1 MGSLLSRKKS
11 NRLSKFVAARSFTQI
26 KIKYSQNGQQN
37 RLQQPRAHGQEAQE
51 FDLSGGTVLTKLQ
64 EGNLYTVSFKQI
76 LKKFIYIEVFQQN
89 MVAFEEQEAAK
100 RSPDSDSKL
109 FHATCDELD
118 EIVTLK
124 KEGAASEE
132 VQGRLRRSGSRVC

>member
-1 MGSLLSRKKS
+1 MTPPGHLFHDEKDNQTETL
-11 NRLSKFVAARSFTQI
+11 
-26 KIKYSQNGQQN
+26 
-37 RLQQPRAHGQEAQE
+37 EAQE
-51 FDLSGGTVLTKLQ
+51 FDHSGGTVLTKLQ
-64 EGNLYTVSFKQI
+64 KGNLYT
-76 LKKFIYIEVFQQN
+76 N